1 MGPGACFS
9 KVPERCF
16 VLVVQG
22 QSLENCENNTIKLS
36 VYEAN
41 LNLPG
46 LWARNCATI

>member
-1 MGPGACFS
+1 MGPGVCFS

-41 LNLPG
+41 LPG